1 MLRNSDENLLM
12 SGPAFIE
19 SGLLPREKRVS
30 KLYTALGLMAGTS
43 LDGIDIALIKTDGE
57 ALVSRGPSRTYPYVS
72 EQRAIL
78 KDALKDALAIKER
91 RERPGG
97 LAQVEWS
104 LTEWHALAVESF
116 CRDFGLTSSDIDVIG
131 FHGQTVLHRPEQRLT
146 VQLGDGPLLARR
158 FKTRIV
164 HDLRADDIAA
174 GGQGAPLVPV
184 YHRAL
189 ASSLEVL
196 PLAFLNIGGVN
207 NVTWIGPDGSLLA
220 FDTGPGNAL
229 IDDWALKATGS
240 PCDRDGRLAFS
251 GRVNEAALA
260 QFLGDSFFE
269 EQPPKSLDRDYF
281 ASLDLTGLS
290 PADGAATLTAF
301 TARSV
306 AMSRVWFAADPKCWV
321 ICGGGRKNPALMAA
335 LRGALGLGPEAIIPA
350 EAAGFNGDSM
360 EAEAWA
366 YLAVRSL
373 RQLPITFPGTTGAP
387 KPMTGGVIA
396 EA

>member
-1 MLRNSDENLLM
+1 M
-12 SGPAFIE
+12 S
-19 SGLLPREKRVS
+19 
-30 KLYTALGLMAGTS
+30 GTS

-57 ALVSRGPSRTYPYVS
+57 AHVSRGPSRTYPYIA

-91 RERPGG
+91 RERPGS
-97 LAQVEWS
+97 LAEVEWS

-116 CRDFGLTSSDIDVIG
+116 CQDFGLTNSDIDVIG
-131 FHGQTVLHRPEQRLT
+131 FHGQTVLHRPERRLT
-146 VQLGDGPLLARR
+146 VQLGDGSLLARR
-158 FKTRIV
+158 LKAKIV
-164 HDLRADDIAA
+164 YDLRADDIAA

-189 ASSLEVL
+189 AASLEVL
-196 PLAFLNIGGVN
+196 PLAFLNIGGVS
-207 NVTWIGPDGSLLA
+207 NVTWIGPDGALLA

-240 PCDRDGRLAFS
+240 PRDTDGRLALS
-251 GRVNEAALA
+251 GRVNEAVLA

-269 EQPPKSLDRDYF
+269 EEPPKSLDRDSF
-281 ASLDLTGLS
+281 AGLDLTGLS

-306 AMSRVWFAADPKCWV
+306 AMSRAWFPADPQCWV
-321 ICGGGRKNPALMAA
+321 ICGGGRKNPALMAS
-335 LRGALGLGPEAIIPA
+335 LRASLGLGA
-350 EAAGFNGDSM
+350 EAVIRAETARFNGDSM
-360 EAEAWA
+360 DAEALA

-373 RQLPITFPGTTGAP
+373 KGLPITFPGTTGAP
-387 KPMTGGVIA
+387 EPMTGGVLT
-396 EA
+396 EE

>member
-1 MLRNSDENLLM
+1 
-12 SGPAFIE
+12 
-19 SGLLPREKRVS
+19 VS
-30 KLYTALGLMAGTS
+30 KLYTALGLMSGTS

-57 ALVSRGPSRTYPYVS
+57 TIVSRGASRTYPYIP
-72 EQRAIL
+72 EQRAML
-78 KDALKDALAIKER
+78 KDALKDALAIRER
-91 RERPGG
+91 RERPGS
-97 LAQVEWS
+97 LAQTEWS

-116 CRDFGLTSSDIDVIG
+116 CQDFRLTNSDIDVIG
-131 FHGQTVLHRPEQRLT
+131 FHGQTILHRPERRLT
-146 VQLGDGPLLARR
+146 VQLGDGPLLASRL
-158 FKTRIV
+158 KARIV
-164 HDLRADDIAA
+164 YDLRADDIAV

-189 ASSLEVL
+189 ASNLEVL
-196 PLAFLNIGGVN
+196 PLAFLNIGGVS
-207 NVTWIGPDGSLLA
+207 NVTWIGSDGSLLA

-229 IDDWALKATGS
+229 LDDWALKTTGR
-240 PCDRDGRLAFS
+240 PCDTDGRLAFS
-251 GRVNEAALA
+251 GHVNEAVLA

-269 EQPPKSLDRDYF
+269 EQPPKSLDRDSF
-281 ASLDLTGLS
+281 ASLDLKGLN
-290 PADGAATLTAF
+290 PGDGAATLTAF
-301 TARSV
+301 TARSI
-306 AMSRVWFAADPKCWV
+306 AISRAWFPADPKCWV

-335 LRGALGLGPEAIIPA
+335 LRGVLGLGPEAVIPA

-387 KPMTGGVIA
+387 KPMTGGVIV